1 MTLKRTLTALVT
13 TIIDEAGR
21 NPEFRERIENALNLA
36 KPAPK
41 PKSVPKS
48 AAKASPKPEAE
59 MKRKGGRRTPAVLDP
74 VDLAKHGEAS
84 LRRGLSGLDL
94 EQLLDVVAQY
104 GMDPGKLVMKWKD
117 RERVIDRIVELALG
131 RATKGD
137 AFRAE

>member
-13 TIIDEAGR
+13 IIVDEAGR
-21 NPEFRERIENALNLA
+21 NAEFRDRIEAALSLS

-41 PKSVPKS
+41 PKPAVKS
-48 AAKASPKPEAE
+48 AMKVSPKPDGDT
-59 MKRKGGRRTPAVLDP
+59 KRKGGRRTPAVLDP
-74 VDLAKHGEAS
+74 VDLAKNGEAN

-137 AFRAE
+137 AFRAQ